1 MLVSEP
7 EKSYYSITLQA
18 SSVYISK
25 KSSRTT
31 FYDIFRDFGS
41 LLSLTLKF
49 TLLTISRMQGFS
61 MHNSFIKRL
70 YSTKDDKDNRHGQ
83 HSSAVSLLESLNRD
97 SLNNKERVRDE
108 IDRRG
113 TFSGY
118 KYKRVWCQAW
128 FDKTYCCCCRP
139 RKKREDFIFKDA
151 KSKLNE
157 EVDILEI
164 VKKLRVH

>member
-1 MLVSEP
+1 MLVAEP

-70 YSTKDDKDNRHGQ
+70 YSTREGEEDKNG
-83 HSSAVSLLESLNRD
+83 
-97 SLNNKERVRDE
+97 
-108 IDRRG
+108 
-113 TFSGY
+113 
-118 KYKRVWCQAW
+118 
-128 FDKTYCCCCRP
+128 
-139 RKKREDFIFKDA
+139 
-151 KSKLNE
+151 
-157 EVDILEI
+157 
-164 VKKLRVH
+164 